1 MMKTKITA
9 IIIIAASLLCLCAT
23 GCAGS
28 ASGDRQQYRQQQGTA
43 WGTVYHIT
51 YSSDHDLSQTIA
63 KAIDDIN
70 NTLSPFVETSE
81 ISKINRGEI
90 NKVGLDF
97 KTVFT
102 LSQQI
107 CSISGGAFDPTVAP
121 LVNLWGFGYGKAAD
135 GYEPDDAQID
145 SALQAVGIMQ
155 CHIDESGTLTK
166 KSASTEFNFSAIAK
180 GYGVDK
186 IARALKNSGCDN
198 YMVEVGGEINV
209 AGKSPRG
216 AEWRIQ
222 IDAPV
227 PDSLCNTHERMG
239 VIQLTD
245 GAVATSGNYRN
256 YHLIRDKMM
265 GHTISPE
272 TGRPIE
278 TNTLSATVIAQT
290 CTLADGL
297 ATAAMAMPD
306 STAIAMIT
314 ALPHAEAMLVV
325 ARGDTFEI
333 KTTPGFSFTD

>member
-1 MMKTKITA
+1 MMKTKIATL
-9 IIIIAASLLCLCAT
+9 IVIAASLLCLCAT
-23 GCAGS
+23 GCARS
-28 ASGDRQQYRQQQGTA
+28 SSGDRQPYRQEQGTA
-43 WGTVYHIT
+43 WGTIYHIT
-51 YSSDHDLSQTIA
+51 YSSDKDMSQAIA
-63 KAIDDIN
+63 EAIEGIN
-70 NTLSPFVETSE
+70 ATLSPFVATSE

-90 NKVGLDF
+90 NSVGYDF
-97 KTVFT
+97 KTVFS

-135 GYEPDDAQID
+135 GYEPDNAQID

-155 CHIDESGTLTK
+155 CHIDKSGRLTK

-186 IARALKNSGCDN
+186 IALAIKNGGCDN
-198 YMVEVGGEINV
+198 YMVEVGGEIAV
-209 AGKSPRG
+209 AGKNPRG
-216 AEWRIQ
+216 GAWRIQ

-227 PDSLCNTHERMG
+227 PDSLCNTHERMAL
-239 VIQLTD
+239 IELTD

-265 GHTISPE
+265 GHTISPA
-272 TGRPIE
+272 TGRPIV
-278 TNTLSATVIAQT
+278 TNTLSATVIAQS

-306 STAIAMIT
+306 SDAIDMIT
-314 ALPHAEAMLVV
+314 ALPHTEAMLVV